1 MKPNKL
7 WHTMLFNWPVKVFS
21 LLLAISIYL
30 VVNYATL
37 DQRTVEIPLHV
48 ILPDAFVATSTVPE
62 SVTLKIK
69 ADERYIGMVDSS
81 AIKAT
86 VDYSMVDTEGVSSA
100 PVVLMAQ
107 PSYFDIEVSFSTDPE
122 TIRIYFQKSEMPAPV
137 EANQELGGITL

>member
-7 WHTMLFNWPVKVFS
+7 WRTMLFNWPVKVFS

-37 DQRTVEIPLHV
+37 DQRSVEIPLHV
-48 ILPDAFVATSTVPE
+48 VLPNTYVATSTVPD

-69 ADERYIGMVDSS
+69 ADERYIGMVDTT

-100 PVVLMAQ
+100 PVVLAAE
-107 PSYFDIEVSFSTDPE
+107 PSYFDIEISFSTDPE
-122 TIRIYFQKSEMPAPV
+122 TIRIYFQKSEMPVQV
-137 EANQELGGITL
+137 EENQELGGITL

>member
-7 WHTMLFNWPVKVFS
+7 WRTMLFNLPVKVFS

-48 ILPDAFVATSTVPE
+48 ILPEGFVATSTVPE

-69 ADERYIGMVDSS
+69 ADERYIGMVDST

-100 PVVLMAQ
+100 PVVLAAQ
-107 PSYFDIEVSFSTDPE
+107 SSYFDIEISFSTDPE
-122 TIRIYFQKSEMPAPV
+122 TIRIYFQKSEKPAKV